1 MAFDELFELDR
12 FALAGPVQE
21 VVVEVDEAVL
31 AINKNRPLPNNVVK
45 RLQGEILADRV
56 HSSAVTEGNRL
67 SRRETLVVLSSGIVE
82 AGSRKDSLEVRNL
95 AQAILEMEHVLRE
108 DEPMSGIF
116 LRHLQGIILQDVE
129 REGVGSFRQE
139 NVAISGAVVQPPTF
153 QDVPSLIE
161 RVIATLNAP
170 PKDLHPLQLAAWTHW
185 VIARIHPFRDGNGR
199 IARLIQDYVLVKFQL
214 VPAPLRSEDREG
226 GYYDALER
234 ADLGEGQ
241 SFIEILAKNVLRMAD
256 RYLSLIRDEEEKASW
271 LVNVTKAASE
281 KVKQSDHRRFL
292 AVQRS
297 MATLKA
303 EFHQFVSQLD
313 GQIPGLRVR
322 LADYGDVDFDK
333 FKEIERSGTSKKT
346 WLFGVEFRLNETVLR
361 YIFWYASHHSRPADP
376 VKDLPSKVV
385 VLVSMQQQ
393 NYYQLLD
400 EAGEDRVSLRE
411 VITSAGTYWRRRF
424 NPIDGNYHWDYNLTG
439 GTIARDFLQEVLGK
453 LGLI

>member
-1 MAFDELFELDR
+1 
-12 FALAGPVQE
+12 
-21 VVVEVDEAVL
+21 
-31 AINKNRPLPNNVVK
+31 
-45 RLQGEILADRV
+45 
-56 HSSAVTEGNRL
+56 
-67 SRRETLVVLSSGIVE
+67 
-82 AGSRKDSLEVRNL
+82 
-95 AQAILEMEHVLRE
+95 
-108 DEPMSGIF
+108 MSGVF

-129 REGVGSFRQE
+129 RDGVGSFRQE
-139 NVAISGAVVQPPTF
+139 NVAISGAAVQPPTF
-153 QDVPSLIE
+153 QDVPILID
-161 RVIATLNAP
+161 RVITTLNSSP
-170 PKDLHPLQLAAWTHW
+170 RNLHPLQLAAWVHW

-199 IARLIQDYVLVKFQL
+199 VARLIQDFVLVQFHL

-271 LVNVTKAASE
+271 LFNVTKAANE

-297 MATLKA
+297 LATLKA
-303 EFHQFVSQLD
+303 EFHQFVTQLD
-313 GQIPGLRVR
+313 GKIPGLRVR
-322 LADYGDVDFDK
+322 LADYGDIDFDK
-333 FKEIERSGTSKKT
+333 FKEIERSGTSKKA

-361 YIFWYASHHSRPADP
+361 YIFWYTSHHSRPADP
-376 VKDLPSKVV
+376 VRELPSKVV

-400 EAGEDRVSLRE
+400 DAGEERVSLRE
-411 VITSAGTYWRRRF
+411 VIPSAGAYWRRRF
-424 NPIDGNYHWDYNLTG
+424 NPIEDKHQWDYDLTG